1 MVREEE
7 AVCSSVAHWIHHVG
21 SGNVAAGLQVQAG
34 VKWESLISVPSWRV
48 WWKKR
53 RRLKQNP
60 SIEKLTLMDLPFVSN
75 SGLKLQRRSRGFL
88 VELSTHVTSELRA
101 DITLVTQENR
111 DSEEG

>member
-60 SIEKLTLMDLPFVSN
+60 SIEKLTLMDLPFVSS
-75 SGLKLQRRSRGFL
+75 SGLKLQRMSRGFL